1 MLKQTEQAPQ
11 EIYGEHCLRK
21 NHRQEL
27 VLAVEKQMAKFCA
40 SLTKNIF
47 TLAELA
53 ESRDPE
59 IGSHL
64 ERVSVTSAL
73 LAGAWQKVAA
83 PSEKLPEHFVEN
95 IRQTS
100 VLHDIG
106 KIGISNNILLKP
118 DGLTGTEFEII
129 KTHTLIG
136 TQIVAAMK
144 EGYPSTILNMA
155 LEIIRSHHE
164 CWDGSGYPNQLV
176 GTAIPLSARIMAV
189 ADVYDALTS
198 ARPYKSPCSSS
209 EAYDI
214 ILKGSG
220 SHFDPMVISAF
231 AKCRSRLEEI
241 ASSWIDE
248 V

>member
-1 MLKQTEQAPQ
+1 MNGMLKQTEQAPQ

-83 PSEKLPEHFVEN
+83 APEKMPENFVEN

-106 KIGISNNILLKP
+106 KIGISNNILLKS

-164 CWDGSGYPNQLV
+164 CWDGSGYPDGLA
-176 GTAIPLSARIMAV
+176 GDSIPLSARIIGV
-189 ADVYDALTS
+189 VD
-198 ARPYKSPCSSS
+198 
-209 EAYDI
+209 AYDVIRSKRCYKMGLSHKTACDI
-214 ILKGSG
+214 IRAESG
-220 SHFDPMVISAF
+220 RQFDP
-231 AKCRSRLEEI
+231 RLVTLFLKKKEKFEQI
-241 ASSWIDE
+241 YI
-248 V
+248 